1 MKMKKSN
8 DQKSAVTG
16 FGSQGHEKI
25 EEESADVKSLSILK
39 DNFRLN
45 TTGTDDD
52 LAVDIQDAL
61 GREMSLSLV
70 VDNIEITVEGEIVTL
85 EGKVYREEEKM
96 TAGDIATAFAG
107 DDNVNNYL
115 RVTHGVNSPNENAL

>member
-8 DQKSAVTG
+8 SQKNVITG
-16 FGSQGHEKI
+16 VGSQGYEKI
-25 EEESADVKSLSILK
+25 EEDSADTKSLSVLK

-70 VDNIEITVEGEIVTL
+70 VDNIDITVEGEIVTL
-85 EGKVYREEEKM
+85 EAEVYREEEKM

-107 DDNVNNYL
+107 DDNVNNNL
-115 RVTHGVNSPNENAL
+115 RVTQ